1 MIPAFRMQW
10 CSALPSP
17 FGSAERIV
25 TGKGREF
32 EIFKWALGKKG
43 PRK

>member
-17 FGSAERIV
+17 FGSAEMIV

-32 EIFKWALGKKG
+32 EIFLNGH
-43 PRK
+43 

>member
-17 FGSAERIV
+17 FGSAEKIV
-25 TGKGREF
+25 TEKGER
-32 EIFKWALGKKG
+32 I
-43 PRK
+43 